1 MKKIK
6 KEQTFFYICIDMRTK
21 DAQKELLIRQKTME
35 IVVKEGLEGFSMHKL
50 AADVGISVNTIY
62 LNFKNR
68 QDLIIKVYNG
78 VVEKMEQVLLE
89 GFSPEMDFATG
100 LKLQWKNRMQYY
112 KEYPLH
118 IEFTEHIRHSPIY
131 EKVMRLQGKK
141 FTTTMEQFYERAI
154 KNKELIELPLEIYWS
169 LAYAPLFQLL
179 KFHRQNKGIAGKKFV
194 LTESKFN
201 HLFSRVLLS
210 LTP

>member
-1 MKKIK
+1 
-6 KEQTFFYICIDMRTK
+6 MRTK

-35 IVVKEGLEGFSMHKL
+35 IVVKEGLDGFSMHKL

-68 QDLIIKVYNG
+68 EDLIIKVYNG
-78 VVEKMEQVLLE
+78 VVEKMEEVLLNE
-89 GFSPEMDFATG
+89 FNPEMDFATG
-100 LKLQWKNRMQYY
+100 LKLQWKNRLHYY
-112 KEYPLH
+112 RKYPLH

-131 EKVMRLQGKK
+131 DKVMRGQGKK
-141 FTTTMEQFYERAI
+141 FTTTMEQFYKKAI
-154 KNKELIELPLEIYWS
+154 KNKELIEFPLEIYWS

-179 KFHRQNKGIAGKKFV
+179 KFHRQNKSITGKKFV

-201 HLFSRVLLS
+201 QAFSRVLLS

>member
-1 MKKIK
+1 
-6 KEQTFFYICIDMRTK
+6 
-21 DAQKELLIRQKTME
+21 ME
-35 IVVKEGLEGFSMHKL
+35 IVVKEGLDGFSMHKL
-50 AADVGISVNTIY
+50 AASVGISVNTIY

-68 QDLIIKVYNG
+68 EDLIIKVYNG
-78 VVEKMEQVLLE
+78 VVEKMEQVLLKD
-89 GFSPEMDFATG
+89 FNPEMEFATG
-100 LKLQWKNRMQYY
+100 LKLQWKNRLRYY
-112 KEYPLH
+112 TKYPLH

-141 FTTTMEQFYERAI
+141 FTATMAQFYEKAI
-154 KNKELIELPLEIYWS
+154 NNNELIRFPLEIYWS

-179 KFHRQNKGIAGKKFV
+179 KFHRQNKSITGKKFV

-201 HLFSRVLLS
+201 QTFSRVLLS